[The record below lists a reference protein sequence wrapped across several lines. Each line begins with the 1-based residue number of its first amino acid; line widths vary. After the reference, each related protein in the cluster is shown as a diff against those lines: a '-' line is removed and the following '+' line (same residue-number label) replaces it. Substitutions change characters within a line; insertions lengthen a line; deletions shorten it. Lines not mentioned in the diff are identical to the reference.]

1 VAEAPGRV
9 LLADDHSVITTT
21 EVGGWWPEQ
30 LGQASPARVPEPV
43 AALAVPL
50 TAIEAGAT
58 GLLPRLRLRTR
69 SGQWAN
75 VG

>member
-1 VAEAPGRV
+1 MGAIRNPTGCAGAGTDGPAVAVR
-9 LLADDHSVITTT
+9 LA
-21 EVGGWWPEQ
+21 
-30 LGQASPARVPEPV
+30 
-43 AALAVPL
+43 
-50 TAIEAGAT
+50 AIEAGVT

>member
-1 VAEAPGRV
+1 
-9 LLADDHSVITTT
+9 
-21 EVGGWWPEQ
+21 
-30 LGQASPARVPEPV
+30 V
-43 AALAVPL
+43 AAAFLRLA
-50 TAIEAGAT
+50 AIEAGAT